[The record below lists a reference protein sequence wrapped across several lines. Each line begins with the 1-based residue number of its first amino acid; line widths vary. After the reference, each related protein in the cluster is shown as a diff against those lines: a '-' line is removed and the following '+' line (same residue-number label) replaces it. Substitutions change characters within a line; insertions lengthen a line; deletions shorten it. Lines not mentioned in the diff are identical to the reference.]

1 MDLGAKIKSIRK
13 EQKLT
18 QKELANKAGIAAI
31 TLQQYER
38 GVREPKLEQMQKLAS
53 ALGVSFGELFAQEP
67 SCVSGIFSGLV
78 SPEDI
83 AKEMNIPVELVMR
96 AIENPDSVPIALR
109 EKIGAVGAI
118 LSLDLPPLTRISQSF
133 SKLNREGQ
141 EKAAERVEELTEI
154 PRYQKEKDD

>member
-1 MDLGAKIKSIRK
+1 MDLGKRIKSIRK
-13 EQKLT
+13 DRKLT
-18 QKELANKAGIAAI
+18 QKELADKAGIATI

-83 AKEMNIPVELVMR
+83 AKEMNIPVELVII
-96 AIENPDSVPIALR
+96 ATETPHSGPIALR
-109 EKIGAVGAI
+109 EKIGGVGAM
-118 LSLDLPPLTRISQSF
+118 LSLDTSPLSRISLSL

-141 EKAAERVEELTEI
+141 ERAVERVEELAEI
-154 PRYQKEKDD
+154 KRYQKN

>member
-1 MDLGAKIKSIRK
+1 MDLGKRIKSIRK
-13 EQKLT
+13 DRKLT
-18 QKELANKAGIAAI
+18 QKELADKAGIATI

-109 EKIGAVGAI
+109 EKIGAVGAM
-118 LSLDLPPLTRISQSF
+118 LSLDTSPLSRISLSL

-141 EKAAERVEELTEI
+141 ERAVERVEELAEI
-154 PRYQKEKDD
+154 KRYQKN

>member
-1 MDLGAKIKSIRK
+1 MDLGKRIKSIRK
-13 EQKLT
+13 DRKLT
-18 QKELANKAGIAAI
+18 QKELADKAGIATI

-109 EKIGAVGAI
+109 EKIGGVAAMLWLDTPPLSRI
-118 LSLDLPPLTRISQSF
+118 SLSL

-141 EKAAERVEELTEI
+141 ERAVERVEELAEI
-154 PRYQKEKDD
+154 KRYQKN